1 MNKSSRPI
9 HIPIKTISE
18 ISSFR
23 TMMKGFSEQNNIKY
37 RVRERK
43 NRSGRYLSVTLNRER

>member
-1 MNKSSRPI
+1 MSNRSI
-9 HIPIKTISE
+9 HIPIKTRNE

-23 TMMKGFSEQNNIKY
+23 TMIKGFSEQTNMKY

-43 NRSGRYLSVTLNRER
+43 NRKGRYLSVTLNQER